1 MTFKH
6 TYESVR
12 QARDSMRQR
21 RLEVLARIEQDKV
34 EAESM
39 FTLESDMTKLLD
51 LMEMKARTHARAER
65 AQ

>member
-1 MTFKH
+1 MSFRH

-12 QARDSMRQR
+12 QARDQMRLR
-21 RLEVLARIEQDKV
+21 RLEVLARIEQDQI
-34 EAESM
+34 EAASM

-51 LMEMKARTHARAER
+51 LMEMKARTHSRAER